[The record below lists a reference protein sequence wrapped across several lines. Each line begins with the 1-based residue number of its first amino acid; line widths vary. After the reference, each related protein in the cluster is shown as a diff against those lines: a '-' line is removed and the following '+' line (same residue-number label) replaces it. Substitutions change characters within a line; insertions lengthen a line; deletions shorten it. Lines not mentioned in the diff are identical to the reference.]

1 MPPRRRSSPRSPHQ
15 AALAQAIELLM
26 AADDAMTQESVARE
40 AGLNVRQVN
49 ALVRGQGNPT
59 YSTIVK
65 LCRGLHVPPGRLM
78 ELVDEFY
85 EQQRDR

>member
-15 AALAQAIELLM
+15 AALAQAIELLI
-26 AADDAMTQESVARE
+26 AEDDAMTQESVAEE
-40 AGLNVRQVN
+40 ADLNVRQVN

-59 YSTIVK
+59 YKTIVK
-65 LCRGLHVPPGRLM
+65 LCRGLHVQPGRLM

-85 EQQRDR
+85 ERGSSR